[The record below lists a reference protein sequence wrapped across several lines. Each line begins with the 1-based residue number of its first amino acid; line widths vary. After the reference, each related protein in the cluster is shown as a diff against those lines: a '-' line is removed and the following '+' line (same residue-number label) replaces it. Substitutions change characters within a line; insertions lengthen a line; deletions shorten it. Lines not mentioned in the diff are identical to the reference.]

1 MGGVQALVI
10 TGVPTLTPL
19 ISMPSLYRRQFNSRE
34 VRQADAVAELEASDM
49 LVSMEDIFST

>member
-19 ISMPSLYRRQFNSRE
+19 ISMPSLYRRQFNRRE
-34 VRQADAVAELEASDM
+34 VRQADAVAELRASDM

>member
-10 TGVPTLTPL
+10 TGVPTLKPL
-19 ISMPSLYRRQFNSRE
+19 ISMPSFYRGQFNSRE
-34 VRQADAVAELEASDM
+34 VRQADAVAEPRASDM

>member
-19 ISMPSLYRRQFNSRE
+19 ISMPSLYRRQFNSPRSAAGGCCS
-34 VRQADAVAELEASDM
+34 R
-49 LVSMEDIFST
+49 T